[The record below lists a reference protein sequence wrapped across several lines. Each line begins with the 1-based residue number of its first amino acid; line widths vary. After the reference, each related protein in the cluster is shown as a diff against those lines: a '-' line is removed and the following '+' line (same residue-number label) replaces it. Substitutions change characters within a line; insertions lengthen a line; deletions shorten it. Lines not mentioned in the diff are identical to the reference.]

1 MTKKVLV
8 VFGTRPEAIKM
19 APLVKQMLEI
29 DSNDWDVRLC
39 VTAQHR
45 GMLDQVLE
53 LFKITPDYD
62 LNLMRPNQS
71 LHELAA
77 RVLTEIEPVLTD
89 FEPDLIC
96 VHGDTLTTL
105 TVTLRPILK
114 RSLWRMLKLVYVL
127 VIFIRPGPRK
137 PTADW
142 WQELPVGTLPQQP
155 GRGTTCCERTSRQ
168 NTFM

>member
-105 TVTLRPILK
+105 TV
-114 RSLWRMLKLVYVL
+114 SLAAYFKD
-127 VIFIRPGPRK
+127 PCG
-137 PTADW
+137 A
-142 WQELPVGTLPQQP
+142 
-155 GRGTTCCERTSRQ
+155 C
-168 NTFM
+168 